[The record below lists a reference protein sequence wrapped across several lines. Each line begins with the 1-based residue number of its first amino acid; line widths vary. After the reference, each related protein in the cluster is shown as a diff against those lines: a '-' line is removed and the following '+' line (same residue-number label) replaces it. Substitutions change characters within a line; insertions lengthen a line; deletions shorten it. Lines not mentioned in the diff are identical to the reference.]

1 MGDFPTIC
9 HNEICDITASL
20 LTEVCNNV
28 ATKPPLQPLS
38 GESMTARSANTD
50 DGARVDIHASGFW
63 NASRHLRIGKT
74 LGTRFFEELNPEG
87 MTYILSEAKPR

>member
-1 MGDFPTIC
+1 MHYACVMDGSKTTLARPAQFTVDHAMICHMGDFPTIC
-9 HNEICDITASL
+9 HNVICYITASL

-63 NASRHLRIGKT
+63 NA
-74 LGTRFFEELNPEG
+74 
-87 MTYILSEAKPR
+87 